1 MIFQT
6 LTNIPEPLRS
16 LAQKELRPG
25 EMVRYA
31 AQPDPLRACLP
42 AFLIWGFAIPWSA
55 FSFTF
60 FGIGLWMVYDLV
72 MGAGPQKNE
81 QWFALLVPVFSLP
94 FVAIGVGM
102 LGAPFWIMRV
112 ARHTVFVI
120 TDRRIFSLR
129 GGRSTEVKNCQPV
142 SIQSLTR
149 KERPDGTGTLKLITG
164 GYRDHDGDRHTNSFD
179 LPAIPQAAEAQ
190 RLIEELM
197 AESRRK

>member
-16 LAQKELRPG
+16 LTQKELRPG
-25 EMVRYA
+25 EIVRYA
-31 AQPDPLRACLP
+31 AQPDPPRAGLP
-42 AFLIWGFAIPWSA
+42 AFLIWGFAIPWNA

-60 FGIGLWMVYDLV
+60 FSIGLWMVYDLV

-81 QWFALLVPVFSLP
+81 QWFVLLVPVFSLP
-94 FVAIGVGM
+94 FVAVGLGM
-102 LGAPFWIMRV
+102 LGAPFWMMRV
-112 ARHTVFVI
+112 ARRTVFVI
-120 TDRRIFSLR
+120 TDRRIFSLCS
-129 GGRSTEVKNCQPV
+129 GRSTKVV
-142 SIQSLTR
+142 SCDPARIQTITR
-149 KERPDGTGTLKLITG
+149 KECPDGSGTLKLVTG
-164 GYRDHDGDRHTNSFD
+164 GYRDTDGDRHTNSFD

>member
-16 LAQKELRPG
+16 LVQKELRPG
-25 EMVRYA
+25 EIVRYA
-31 AQPDPLRACLP
+31 AQPDPLRAGLP

-60 FGIGLWMVYDLV
+60 FGVGLWMVYDLF
-72 MGAGPQKNE
+72 MGEGPQKNE

-94 FVAIGVGM
+94 FVAVGVGM

-129 GGRSTEVKNCQPV
+129 GGRSVQVESCDPAR
-142 SIQSLTR
+142 IQTITR
-149 KERPDGTGTLKLITG
+149 KERPDGSGTLKLVTG
-164 GYRDHDGDRHTNSFD
+164 GYRDTDGDRHTNSFD
-179 LPAIPQAAEAQ
+179 LPAIPQAAEAH

-197 AESRRK
+197 AENQRK

>member
-16 LAQKELRPG
+16 LVQKELRPG
-25 EMVRYA
+25 EIVRYA
-31 AQPDPLRACLP
+31 ALPDPLRAGLP

-55 FSFTF
+55 LSFTF
-60 FGIGLWMVYDLV
+60 FGVGMWMVYDLF
-72 MGAGPQKNE
+72 MGAGPQKGE

-102 LGAPFWIMRV
+102 LGAPFWVMRV

-129 GGRSTEVKNCQPV
+129 SGRSIKVESCDPAR
-142 SIQSLTR
+142 IQTITR
-149 KERPDGTGTLKLITG
+149 KERPDGNGTLKLVTG
-164 GYRDHDGDRHTNSFD
+164 GYRDTDGDRHTNSFD

-197 AESRRK
+197 TESRRN